1 MQTARPRVNYE
12 QLQRMPDDGR
22 RYELHDGVLF
32 EVPAPSLR
40 HQRVVQHVC
49 EVLREYERA
58 TGGLVVASPID
69 VVLDDYHVVQPDVV
83 FLTRDQSDEVDMR
96 EAIRTPPALCVE
108 VLSPTTESV
117 DRGWKLRAL
126 ARFGVR
132 EYWLID
138 ANKHTIERYVFD
150 VRTTVLDGVASAS
163 DAMTSRALAGLT
175 FPASRVFER

>member
-12 QLQRMPDDGR
+12 QLQRMPDDGC

-83 FLTRDQSDEVDMR
+83 FLTRDQSDGLDMR

-132 EYWLID
+132 EYWLVD

-150 VRTTVLDGVASAS
+150 ARTTVLVGVASTS
-163 DAMTSRALAGLT
+163 VAMTSRALAGLT